1 MTTTI
6 MKMISASTA
15 FEVME
20 LPQLGPTNWTFI
32 RFVGTWNAFCRAV
45 CTWSRTVEVSWPVV
59 TCHCCT
65 LPPTYW
71 VDELPPPASE
81 TTREISPRDAFLDG
95 NSKIEPPLNST
106 EKFRLRTASATALIA
121 TMQPEIRY
129 HIFWRPTMLT
139 E

>member
-32 RFVGTWNAFCRAV
+32 RFVGTWNALCRAA
-45 CTWSRTVEVSWPVV
+45 CTLSRTVAASWPVV

-71 VDELPPPASE
+71 VDELPPPASL
-81 TTREISPRDAFLDG
+81 TTREIAPLDAFLDG
-95 NSKIEPPLNST
+95 NWKIEPPLNST
-106 EKFRLRTASATALIA
+106 EKFSPRIASATALTTRMA
-121 TMQPEIRY
+121 PEIRY
-129 HIFWRPTMLT
+129 HIFWRRTML
-139 E
+139 